1 MFSGP
6 LHYRVLVE
14 DRFGQVF
21 YHDAQILYTVCNP
34 DLTRVFVSR
43 EVIVKKLRVGYT
55 VKYRVFQ
62 VSKNENDRLIVF
74 KSDKSTFLKQK
85 TAMKMKPTRFFNPD
99 LVLRYSTQKQAFF
112 SILKWSAFKMNILP

>member
-74 KSDKSTFLKQK
+74 KSDKSTFVKQK
-85 TAMKMKPTRFFNPD
+85 TAIKMKPTRLGSFF
-99 LVLRYSTQKQAFF
+99 
-112 SILKWSAFKMNILP
+112 